1 MGEMRSLYFEQLKED
16 VKTGYEEK
24 IRQCGGIDP
33 YTIKNKDLLTDR
45 NEFPEVSLWDIGN
58 HLVYSMSAFTKKM
71 LKAYK
76 SSEGYSFF
84 ESGFVLSLGS
94 KKLED
99 SVLVKGKVRLENLLC
114 FVLKQC

>member
-1 MGEMRSLYFEQLKED
+1 MDEVRSLYYEQLKED
-16 VKTGYEEK
+16 VKTRYEEK
-24 IRQCGGIDP
+24 IRQCEGVDP
-33 YTIKNKDLLTDR
+33 YTIKDKDLSTDR
-45 NEFPEVSLWDIGN
+45 IDFPEVSLWDIGN

-94 KKLED
+94 KKFED
-99 SVLVKGKVRLENLLC
+99 SVLVKGKVRLKNSLYS
-114 FVLKQC
+114 VL